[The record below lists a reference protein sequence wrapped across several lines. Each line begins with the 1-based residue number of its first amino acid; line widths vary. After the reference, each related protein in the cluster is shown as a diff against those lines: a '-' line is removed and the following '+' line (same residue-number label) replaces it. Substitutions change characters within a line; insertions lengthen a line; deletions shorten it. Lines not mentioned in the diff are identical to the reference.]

1 MAASGARRFGGRL
14 AIGAVLSGL
23 LVPVGIGLT
32 LGSAAAATSVAP
44 AAVPAAG
51 PVAAAVSKAKPKGS
65 SWKLARTINF
75 TGSALP
81 TGCSAYTSKYTAG
94 ANAWTSKEVTVSG
107 GLLKIALE
115 KKKTSGKPY
124 TSGGLACLDWG
135 QKYGRYEVRAK
146 VPAGKGIDSTIA
158 LWPVNSRL
166 GAWTGLELLAPGP
179 DTAYLTNGYSTKF
192 DRASVPGDYA
202 GKFHDY
208 VIEWSPQQVRMTVD
222 GKQIYYSTHAFKDS
236 RWFAIVVSNGD
247 ALTGVPDSSTKL
259 PAKLQVDS
267 VKVWTYTGVPPKAQ
281 VIPTATPTPTGSGAA
296 APSSSASG
304 SSSDD
309 STSAPKLPATS
320 PTEASALQSQ
330 NTSADTSP
338 VLAGGLWPWL
348 LGGSLIAAAA
358 IASLNYP
365 NWRRSRQAP
374 R

>member
-23 LVPVGIGLT
+23 LIPVGIGLSLSSPAT
-32 LGSAAAATSVAP
+32 AATSASV
-44 AAVPAAG
+44 
-51 PVAAAVSKAKPKGS
+51 PVAKAKPKGS
-65 SWKLARTINF
+65 SWKIVRTINF

-81 TGCSAYTSKYTAG
+81 TGCSAYTSKYSAG

-192 DRASVPGDYA
+192 DRTSVPGDYA

-222 GKQIYYSTHAFKDS
+222 GKQIYYSTHAFKES

-247 ALTGVPDSSTKL
+247 ALTGVPDSTTKL
-259 PAKLQVDS
+259 PAKLQIDR
-267 VKVWTYTGVPPKAQ
+267 VKVYSYTGIPPKAQ
-281 VIPTATPTPTGSGAA
+281 VIATATPTPTGTAA
-296 APSSSASG
+296 APTSAASG
-304 SSSDD
+304 SGSDQP
-309 STSAPKLPATS
+309 TSAPKLPATS

-330 NTSADTSP
+330 ATSADTSP
-338 VLAGGLWPWL
+338 VLAGGMWPWL

-365 NWRRSRQAP
+365 GWRRSRQDP